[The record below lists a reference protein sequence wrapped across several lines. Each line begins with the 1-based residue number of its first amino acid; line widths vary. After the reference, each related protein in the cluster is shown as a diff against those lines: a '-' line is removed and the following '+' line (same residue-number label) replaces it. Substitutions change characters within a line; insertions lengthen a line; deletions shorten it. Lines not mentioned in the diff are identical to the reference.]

1 MSIKKK
7 ASTKTKDKE
16 AAAKRRAKIR
26 KLALV
31 VGVVRARRK
40 RAARRAA

>member
-1 MSIKKK
+1 MAAKKK
-7 ASTKTKDKE
+7 ASAETAEKK
-16 AAAKRRAKIR
+16 AAKRRAKIR

>member
-1 MSIKKK
+1 MPAKKTARK
-7 ASTKTKDKE
+7 GTKSTQ
-16 AAAKRRAKIR
+16 AAKRRARLR

-31 VGVVRARRK
+31 VGVAKARKR